1 MTAELVAA
9 TTQGQSGEP
18 ASLRTTSRTL
28 LAPRRR
34 RQYWSGAVRVSDDR
48 TTLALGGELDLE
60 CQVGLAALLA
70 RTETLPDMLVVD
82 LAAVTYAD
90 SYGLGVLFES
100 ASHRR
105 EARLPALLL
114 SGPSPF
120 LARVLCALGAERV
133 FDTEHHELRL
143 LNAPPA
149 AWYAC

>member
-1 MTAELVAA
+1 MTAELAPA
-9 TTQGQSGEP
+9 IMQGDSGEP
-18 ASLRTTSRTL
+18 GSVRPTRHTL
-28 LAPRRR
+28 LAPRRN
-34 RQYWSGAVRVSDDR
+34 RQYWSGALRTSGDR
-48 TTLALGGELDLE
+48 TTLALSGELDLE
-60 CQVGLAALLA
+60 CQVGLAALLT

-90 SYGLGVLFES
+90 SYGLGVLFER

-120 LARVLCALGAERV
+120 LAQVLSALGAERV
-133 FDTEHHELRL
+133 LDTEHDELRL
-143 LNAPPA
+143 LNGPPA